1 MSTQTIGIK
10 IAVEGTGQAATAMKA
25 VAKNVT
31 DTGAAAKKANDL
43 AAGLVSRLKQLA
55 GIAVGGL
62 ALREFVQQA
71 DAMALLDARL
81 RNAVGSGRE
90 FAAAQ
95 GEIYRISQANN
106 IGLQEAAQLY
116 IKLSDPVQRLGGT
129 TKETAGIVDAFAT
142 SLRVGGASAQE
153 ASAATLQF
161 AQAMASGKLSGD
173 EFRSMAEASP
183 RFMRA
188 LADGMGVPIEQL
200 KEMSTQGKLTADVV
214 GNALLKSLGALKA
227 EAQGLPDT
235 VGGALTRLQND
246 AMLAVAAFN
255 EMNKVTG
262 ELAETIGLA
271 SDLLKSFSAAVAQ
284 LGRDTAGVGGEFD
297 AAGAAVA
304 VLGKVLETVVLIGSD
319 VMFVLNGIGREIGGI
334 AAQAGAVLSGDFA
347 GAAAIRREMIA
358 DNERARAAL
367 DKFQA
372 SVSGST
378 DRILAQRDALKS
390 NSLSAAENANEM
402 ARLAGRVGT
411 AASGYVKLKSSVVDT
426 TAASKAAAKAA
437 KEATDAAKAQADLA
451 EKTRKAMIERQDAYI
466 ASLNKA
472 AESEEAQLLR
482 LRDQYIELVAGKEVL
497 AELVN
502 LREEERAVALDRQ
515 ADGTGWQEEA
525 DELRILAK
533 LIRDQIVLRKGAA
546 SAAAGQEVSAAN
558 EKAAQDALA
567 DWQRT
572 ADQVGQSLAD
582 ALMQGGKDAAEYIT
596 SLFRTMVLKPVI
608 EAVTRP
614 IGNAALGALGMGGS
628 GSAFA
633 GGGSSLSMLSGLGGA
648 LGTFGTTMGM
658 GAAATMAGNSLAA
671 LSGAGSMIGAGNV
684 AGGMGMG
691 LGAVAPYL
699 AGAYAIYSIAK
710 SMDKSGTPHMGS
722 VVAGSGPD
730 LSTMWGDGSTILNN
744 YSGGTDAALRGLVGS
759 STGIL
764 NALGGGGY
772 SATARFAADNT
783 DASIGQYQL
792 SRGGQQVG
800 YVGNGADYA
809 KYSSDAGTGLQSFTA
824 DVVRVTREQLDAL
837 DLPGWAQDQLDNLAA
852 DADLTQL
859 AGVASAIEATITAL
873 DGLRDAFGPLGGV
886 FENIAGLSS
895 DALYSL
901 AESAGGLDALGS
913 SLGSFFK
920 EFYGE
925 AEQVEMQTAAMT
937 TALSEVGLA
946 LPESRDA
953 FRAVVE
959 GLDLTSE
966 SGREQFGVLMELSG
980 VFAEL
985 NPVVAQ
991 ASDALGSQADAER
1004 ALADAARIAAGIAQ
1018 ERAGLEQ
1025 QLLTLQGD
1033 TVALRE
1039 IERAALDESNRALYD
1054 QITALQDQQA
1064 ATAAMT
1070 AIAGERAGL
1079 EMELLRL
1086 QGDTNAIR
1094 EMERAALDESNR
1106 ALYDQ
1111 VNALSDLKDAAAQAA
1126 VETANSARAQEES
1139 ARRLASAAA
1148 KANEPITPDKIKQ
1161 GATALL
1167 WLKQIEDVSAQIKSG
1182 AKGEDW
1188 RLAYERDNANMNRP
1202 GSNIGDRI
1210 GLWAT
1215 GWMVKDEAQR
1225 QIREAGAAMADAM
1238 DQRLR
1243 GITESRRG
1251 VDPYMQEQDRL
1262 LQEQIDGTQDL
1273 VDALDEMRR
1282 GMLDLKN
1289 ELIGGALDPSNPA
1302 LKYASERDFVTGLGR
1317 QALTGDMAAA
1327 EMFQEQVGGFL
1338 QLSQGYNASS
1348 TAYAQDFSTMIG
1360 LLDQIA
1366 ASMERQQS
1374 TASAT
1379 LRVQQDGLSQVAD
1392 NTERTAQATDR
1403 QARSASVLEQRA
1415 IE

>member
-10 IAVEGTGQAATAMKA
+10 IAVEGSGQAATAMKA

-31 DTGAAAKKANDL
+31 D
-43 AAGLVSRLKQLA
+43 V
-55 GIAVGGL
+55 GI
-62 ALREFVQQA
+62 
-71 DAMALLDARL
+71 
-81 RNAVGSGRE
+81 
-90 FAAAQ
+90 
-95 GEIYRISQANN
+95 
-106 IGLQEAAQLY
+106 
-116 IKLSDPVQRLGGT
+116 
-129 TKETAGIVDAFAT
+129 
-142 SLRVGGASAQE
+142 
-153 ASAATLQF
+153 
-161 AQAMASGKLSGD
+161 
-173 EFRSMAEASP
+173 
-183 RFMRA
+183 
-188 LADGMGVPIEQL
+188 
-200 KEMSTQGKLTADVV
+200 
-214 GNALLKSLGALKA
+214 
-227 EAQGLPDT
+227 
-235 VGGALTRLQND
+235 
-246 AMLAVAAFN
+246 
-255 EMNKVTG
+255 
-262 ELAETIGLA
+262 
-271 SDLLKSFSAAVAQ
+271 
-284 LGRDTAGVGGEFD
+284 
-297 AAGAAVA
+297 
-304 VLGKVLETVVLIGSD
+304 
-319 VMFVLNGIGREIGGI
+319 
-334 AAQAGAVLSGDFA
+334 
-347 GAAAIRREMIA
+347 
-358 DNERARAAL
+358 
-367 DKFQA
+367 
-372 SVSGST
+372 
-378 DRILAQRDALKS
+378 
-390 NSLSAAENANEM
+390 
-402 ARLAGRVGT
+402 
-411 AASGYVKLKSSVVDT
+411 
-426 TAASKAAAKAA
+426 AAKAA
-437 KEATDAAKAQADLA
+437 NSASANLVGQLKSMAGVVGGAATVAGFARWIKGAVDAMDAMNDLKDATGASITEIAKLERVARLNGGGIETVGTALIKLNQAISSVDGKNTASIALRELGLEVDKLKKLDPVVQFRELGKALQNFTDNATKGHYILALTGRSARDIAPLLKDYAESTDEAAATTARMTEEAEQFNKNLALLSTNAGDLARQIAGPLVSAVNDLFAAINRNDGDFFAGLGDAINTSAIRGALAGVEADLG
-451 EKTRKAMIERQDAYI
+451 RMRD
-466 ASLNKA
+466 KA
-472 AESEEAQLLR
+472 AEARAVLEKPFDGGLLEALKRASAQKTLRDFDAMKNAAADYRAELEKIQQYGQGRRPANEGGGGLAGNALRDLAALEAAEKKTAAAAAEAARISSAAHQRTAEEVRKHAEEQRKLSVLTFNFGENESAAEAARLERYASRARDHAAMVERIIDQEWQAATAEAQIIANDLER
-482 LRDQYIELVAGKEVL
+482 WEQAQREKQRIADDFNAKQL
-497 AELVN
+497 AEW
-502 LREEERAVALDRQ
+502 E
-515 ADGTGWQEEA
+515 
-525 DELRILAK
+525 
-533 LIRDQIVLRKGAA
+533 
-546 SAAAGQEVSAAN
+546 
-558 EKAAQDALA
+558 
-567 DWQRT
+567 RT
-572 ADQVGQSLAD
+572 ADQIGQSLAD
-582 ALMQGGKDAAEYIT
+582 ALMDGGKDAAEYIT
-596 SLFRTMVLKPVI
+596 SLVRTMVLKPVI

-648 LGTFGTTMGM
+648 LGTFGTTLGM
-658 GAAATMAGNSLAA
+658 GASATMAGNSLAA
-671 LSGAGSMIGAGNV
+671 LSGAGNMIGAGNV
-684 AGGMGMG
+684 AGGLGMG

-722 VVAGSGPD
+722 VVGGSGPD
-730 LSTMWGDGSTILNN
+730 LSTLWGDGSTILNN

-792 SRGGQQVG
+792 LRGGQQVG
-800 YVGNGADYA
+800 YVGNGTDYA

-873 DGLRDAFGPLGGV
+873 DNLRDSFGPLGGV

-913 SLGSFFK
+913 SLGSFFRD
-920 EFYGE
+920 FYDE

-937 TALSEVGLA
+937 AALSEVGLA

-959 GLDLTSE
+959 SLDLTSAA
-966 SGREQFGVLMELSG
+966 GQEQFGVLMELSG

-985 NPVVAQ
+985 NPVIEQ
-991 ASDALGSQADAER
+991 ASGS
-1004 ALADAARIAAGIAQ
+1004 LADAARIAAGIAQ

-1033 TVALRE
+1033 TVALRQ

-1086 QGDTNAIR
+1086 QGDTNAMR
-1094 EMERAALDESNR
+1094 EIERAALDESNR

-1111 VNALSDLKDAAAQAA
+1111 ITALRDLQAAAAQAA
-1126 VETANSARAQEES
+1126 IDTASAAAEAAELARVQEQ
-1139 ARRLASAAA
+1139 AAGRLAAAAA

-1262 LQEQIDGTQDL
+1262 LQDQIDGTQDL
-1273 VDALDEMRR
+1273 IDALDEMRR

-1327 EMFQEQVGGFL
+1327 DLFLEHVGGFL

-1348 TAYAQDFSTMIG
+1348 TAYAQDFSTMIE

-1403 QARSASVLEQRA
+1403 QARAASVLEQRA

>member
-10 IAVEGTGQAATAMKA
+10 IAVEGSGQAATAMKA

-31 DTGAAAKKANDL
+31 D
-43 AAGLVSRLKQLA
+43 V
-55 GIAVGGL
+55 GI
-62 ALREFVQQA
+62 
-71 DAMALLDARL
+71 
-81 RNAVGSGRE
+81 
-90 FAAAQ
+90 
-95 GEIYRISQANN
+95 
-106 IGLQEAAQLY
+106 
-116 IKLSDPVQRLGGT
+116 
-129 TKETAGIVDAFAT
+129 
-142 SLRVGGASAQE
+142 
-153 ASAATLQF
+153 
-161 AQAMASGKLSGD
+161 
-173 EFRSMAEASP
+173 
-183 RFMRA
+183 
-188 LADGMGVPIEQL
+188 
-200 KEMSTQGKLTADVV
+200 
-214 GNALLKSLGALKA
+214 
-227 EAQGLPDT
+227 
-235 VGGALTRLQND
+235 
-246 AMLAVAAFN
+246 
-255 EMNKVTG
+255 
-262 ELAETIGLA
+262 
-271 SDLLKSFSAAVAQ
+271 
-284 LGRDTAGVGGEFD
+284 
-297 AAGAAVA
+297 
-304 VLGKVLETVVLIGSD
+304 
-319 VMFVLNGIGREIGGI
+319 
-334 AAQAGAVLSGDFA
+334 
-347 GAAAIRREMIA
+347 
-358 DNERARAAL
+358 
-367 DKFQA
+367 
-372 SVSGST
+372 
-378 DRILAQRDALKS
+378 
-390 NSLSAAENANEM
+390 
-402 ARLAGRVGT
+402 
-411 AASGYVKLKSSVVDT
+411 
-426 TAASKAAAKAA
+426 AAKAA
-437 KEATDAAKAQADLA
+437 NSASANLVGQLKSMAGVVGGAATVAGFARWIKGAVDAMDAMNDLKDATGASITEIAKLERVARLNGGGIETVGTALIKLNQAISSVDGKNTASIALRELGLEVDKLKKLDPVVQFRELGKALQNFTDNATKGHYILALTGRSAREIAPLLKDYAESTDEAAVTTARMAEQAEQFNKNLALLSTNAGDLA
-451 EKTRKAMIERQDAYI
+451 RQIAGPLVSAVNDLFAAMKRNDGDFFSGLGDAI
-466 ASLNKA
+466 NTSAIRGALAGVETDLGRMRDKA
-472 AESEEAQLLR
+472 AEARAVLEKPFEGGLLEALKRAAAQKTLRDFDAMKNAAADYRAELEKIQQYGQGRRPANEGGGGLAGNSLRDLAALEAAEKKTAAAAAEAARISSAAHQRTAEEVRKHAEEQRKLSVLTFNFGEDESAAETARLERYASRARDHAAMVERIIDQEWQAATAEAQIIANDLER
-482 LRDQYIELVAGKEVL
+482 WEQAQREKQRIADDFNAKQL
-497 AELVN
+497 AEW
-502 LREEERAVALDRQ
+502 E
-515 ADGTGWQEEA
+515 
-525 DELRILAK
+525 
-533 LIRDQIVLRKGAA
+533 
-546 SAAAGQEVSAAN
+546 
-558 EKAAQDALA
+558 
-567 DWQRT
+567 RT
-572 ADQVGQSLAD
+572 ADQIGQSLAD
-582 ALMQGGKDAAEYIT
+582 ALMDGGKDAAEYIT

-648 LGTFGTTMGM
+648 LGTFGTTLGM
-658 GAAATMAGNSLAA
+658 GASATMAGNSLAA
-671 LSGAGSMIGAGNV
+671 LSGAGNMIGAGNV
-684 AGGMGMG
+684 AGGLGMG

-722 VVAGSGPD
+722 VVGGSGAD
-730 LSTMWGDGSTILNN
+730 LSTLWGDASTILNN

-800 YVGNGADYA
+800 YVGNGTDYA

-837 DLPGWAQDQLDNLAA
+837 DLPGWARDQLDNLAA

-859 AGVASAIEATITAL
+859 AGVANAIEATITAL
-873 DGLRDAFGPLGGV
+873 DGLREAFGPLGGV
-886 FENIAGLSS
+886 FSNIAGLSS

-913 SLGSFFK
+913 SLGAFFQ
-920 EFYGE
+920 EFYDEGE
-925 AEQVEMQTAAMT
+925 RVTMQTAAL
-937 TALSEVGLA
+937 TAALADVGLA

-959 GLDLTSE
+959 GLDLTSAA
-966 SGREQFGVLMELSG
+966 GREQFGVLMN
-980 VFAEL
+980 VANAFAEL
-985 NPVVAQ
+985 NPAAEEAAAAV
-991 ASDALGSQADAER
+991 DSQAEAER
-1004 ALADAARIAAGIAQ
+1004 ELADAARIAAGIAQ

-1086 QGDTNAIR
+1086 QGDTNALR
-1094 EMERAALDESNR
+1094 EIERAALDESNR

-1111 VNALSDLKDAAAQAA
+1111 ITALRDLQDAAAQAA
-1126 VETANSARAQEES
+1126 IDTASAAAEAAELARVQEQ
-1139 ARRLASAAA
+1139 AAGRLAAAAA

-1225 QIREAGAAMADAM
+1225 QISEAGAAMADAM

-1348 TAYAQDFSTMIG
+1348 TAYAQDFSAMIE